1 MSHRST
7 SLHRAEG
14 RASSGLWHLAAGRA
28 VQLRPRQASTF
39 KLVCGQVW
47 ATTDAAYDRQA
58 RRLGD
63 HVLSAGD
70 TFAVMPGERL
80 VVEAWGDAPVHFDW
94 VLQAPAPAVTPS
106 RWQADVAVP
115 GRELAHALQCTVV
128 ALGRL
133 VWGVLGY
140 GAHLSS
146 YLAAGRGRVLSHFES
161 NPP

>member
-1 MSHRST
+1 MSHRPT
-7 SLHRAEG
+7 SLQLAMG
-14 RASSGLWHLAAGRA
+14 PACGGLWRLAAGRA

-47 ATTDAAYDRQA
+47 ATTDGAYDRQP

-80 VVEAWGDAPVHFDW
+80 VVETWGSEPVRFDW
-94 VLQAPAPAVTPS
+94 VVQAPVPAVTPS
-106 RWQADVAVP
+106 RWQAEVAAP
-115 GRELAHALQCTVV
+115 GRELAQALAGTAA

-133 VWGVLGY
+133 VWGVAGY
-140 GAHLSS
+140 TAHLAGF
-146 YLAAGRGRVLSHFES
+146 LVAGRGRVLSHFES